1 MTYHQLAALIVKELT
16 PLYGDREAVA
26 LQRYLF
32 TALTGRSMTELLP
45 VYREEAGDELA
56 DAVHRSVRQLKEQ
69 VPVQYITG
77 KAWFCDLELDVNPHV
92 LIPRPETEEM
102 VMKIVSETDKNQ
114 PYRILD
120 IGTGSGAI
128 AIALAALLPKAI
140 VTAID
145 ISQHA
150 LDTAAAN
157 AHKNKLKVDFLKA
170 DILHWDPANASKKKE
185 SFQKQA
191 NYQPNQHPNEQL
203 YKLFYE
209 QPTNQPANLNFDLI
223 VSNPP
228 YVKRSEMEVMSANVT
243 LHEPHLAL
251 FVDDNDPLLYYRSIV
266 NFAHHNL
273 KPGGNLWFEINESE
287 GSNMLELFTGSG
299 FEDVSLLN
307 DMSGKHRFI
316 RASNYINQ
324 RR

>member
-16 PLYGDREAVA
+16 PIYGDREAVA

-32 TALTGRSMTELLP
+32 TALTGHTITELLP
-45 VYREEAGDELA
+45 KYREEVGDQLVE
-56 DAVHRSVRQLKEQ
+56 AVNRSIGLLKEQ
-69 VPVQYITG
+69 VPVQYIIG
-77 KAWFCDLELDVNPHV
+77 KAWFCDLELEVNPSV

-102 VMKIVSETDKNQ
+102 VMKIVNETDKNE

-128 AIALAALLPKAI
+128 AIALAAHLPNAI

-157 AHKNKLKVDFLKA
+157 AHKNKVKVDFMKT
-170 DILHWDPANASKKKE
+170 DILQWDPAKAS
-185 SFQKQA
+185 S
-191 NYQPNQHPNEQL
+191 PNQSTNGSLNQQL
-203 YKLFYE
+203 HE
-209 QPTNQPANLNFDLI
+209 QPKEQHTKHSYDQLTNDKFDLI

-228 YVKRSEMEVMSANVT
+228 YVKRSEMEIMPSNVT

-251 FVDDNDPLLYYRSIV
+251 FVDDADPLLYYRSIV

-273 KPGGNLWFEINESE
+273 QPAGNLWLEINESE
-287 GSNMLELFTGSG
+287 GPNMLELFIGTG
-299 FEDVSLLN
+299 FEHIALLE

-316 RASNYINQ
+316 RAANYLHP

>member
-32 TALTGRSMTELLP
+32 TALTGRSMSELLP
-45 VYREEAGDELA
+45 VYRDEAGDELA
-56 DAVHRSVRQLKEQ
+56 DAVYRSLRQLKDQ

-102 VMKIVSETDKNQ
+102 VMKIVNETDKNK
-114 PYRILD
+114 PCHILD

-128 AIALAALLPKAI
+128 AIALAALLPKAS

-157 AHKNKLKVDFLKA
+157 AHKNKVNISFLLT
-170 DILHWDPANASKKKE
+170 DILQWNPE
-185 SFQKQA
+185 QKIH
-191 NYQPNQHPNEQL
+191 NTEQ
-203 YKLFYE
+203 
-209 QPTNQPANLNFDLI
+209 TNNNSAPSPRTPLDNPSIKTRGSGTAHNPEPLFDLI

-228 YVKRSEMEVMSANVT
+228 YVKRSEMEVMPANVT

-251 FVDDNDPLLYYRSIV
+251 FVDDTDPLLYYRAIV
-266 NFAHHNL
+266 NFAHLNL
-273 KPGGNLWFEINESE
+273 QSGGNLWFEINEGE
-287 GSNMLELFTGSG
+287 GTNMLELFAGSG
-299 FEDVSLLN
+299 FKDVSLL
-307 DMSGKHRFI
+307 DDLSGKHRFI
-316 RASNYINQ
+316 RATNYINT